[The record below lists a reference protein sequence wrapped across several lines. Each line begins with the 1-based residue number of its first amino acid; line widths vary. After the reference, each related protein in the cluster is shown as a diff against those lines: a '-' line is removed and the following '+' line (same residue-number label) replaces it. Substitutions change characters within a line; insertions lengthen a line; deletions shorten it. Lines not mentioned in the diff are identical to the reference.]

1 MLDINSLKSGQM
13 LRYSVKLYST
23 QERVESLWILLEEMP
38 GAESCSARWQ
48 GARAFK
54 MYQIYDSHN
63 ALQRFGQNRPVEFVF
78 NLKSIQDFALEVV

>member
-38 GAESCSARWQ
+38 GAEYFAAQ

-63 ALQRFGQNRPVEFVF
+63 ALRRFGQNRPVEFVF